1 MDEGFNLLWQQYQNS
16 CFLLTQAL
24 TPPCSFAI
32 ITAYNPLGQTLPAS
46 HNRLLD
52 KQLQQDIIQSGCAY
66 RAMVGASV
74 DLQHQEKSW
83 AIYLDQH
90 DAYQLAHKYQQYAFY
105 FVTEGV
111 LHLVPCHCEQPAVE
125 MGLFADYVRI
135 VEALPEPR
143 DE

>member
-32 ITAYNPLGQTLPAS
+32 ITAHNPLGQRLPTS

-52 KQLQQDIIQSGCAY
+52 KQLQQDIIDSGCAY
-66 RAMVGASV
+66 RAMVGASP

-83 AIYLDQH
+83 AVYLEQQA
-90 DAYQLAHKYQQYAFY
+90 AYQLAHKYQQFAFY
-105 FVTEGV
+105 FVTDGIM
-111 LHLVPCHCEQPAVE
+111 HLLPCHCEQDAVV
-125 MGLFADYVRI
+125 MGPFTEYVRI
-135 VEALPEPR
+135 VEVLPEPR